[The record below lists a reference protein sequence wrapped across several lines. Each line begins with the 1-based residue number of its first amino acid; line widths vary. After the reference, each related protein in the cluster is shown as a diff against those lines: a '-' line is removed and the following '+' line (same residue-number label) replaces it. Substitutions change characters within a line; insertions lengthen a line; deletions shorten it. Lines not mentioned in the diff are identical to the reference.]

1 LRSRSTD
8 KHCDCVVE
16 IHGRD
21 GSAMVCKEKQRLLEA
36 YQSVAGKYSAALAEL
51 HQKMGTLSKPDY
63 DALYQTTEELLQ
75 DVAAARIKLQAHV
88 QDHGC

>member
-1 LRSRSTD
+1 
-8 KHCDCVVE
+8 
-16 IHGRD
+16 
-21 GSAMVCKEKQRLLEA
+21 MVCKKKQRLLEA
-36 YQSVAGKYSAALAEL
+36 YQSATEKYSSAVTEL
-51 HQKMGTLSKPDY
+51 RQKIGTLQKPDY